1 MSRVD
6 FYILSDDNTAS
17 LQKFV
22 CKLAEKAWLQGQR
35 ILIQTSAPDE
45 SQRIDDMLW
54 TFRDGSFIPH
64 ATLEDSMTDDSIK
77 AQPILISHSADTGG
91 DYQLM
96 INLSPH
102 TPAQVGQFERIAE
115 IVNQEP
121 GRKQAS
127 REHYKRYRN
136 EGYELHHHEIN

>member
-6 FYILSDDNTAS
+6 FYILPDDDSAS

-35 ILIQTSAPDE
+35 ILIQTNTPDE
-45 SQRIDDMLW
+45 SQSIDHMLW
-54 TFRDGSFIPH
+54 TFKDGSFIPH
-64 ATLEDSMTDDSIK
+64 AALEDGMTDDGIK
-77 AQPILISHSADTGG
+77 AQPIFISHSTDTRGE
-91 DYQLM
+91 YQLM
-96 INLSPH
+96 INLSSH
-102 TPAQVGQFERIAE
+102 TPAQVDQFERIAE

-121 GRKQAS
+121 VRKQAS

-136 EGYELHHHEIN
+136 QGYELHHHEMS